1 MTETAHKLVL
11 GAPGSGKT
19 TTLLGLASDRLG
31 AGMDPSRLLI
41 LTPSRV
47 SAGSL
52 RDTLSAS
59 GGAQFAETPVR
70 SWQSYSFDVIRRERN
85 YFDENAFGSR
95 ERLLTGAEQ
104 DRLIGQIL
112 EGHARGMGRD
122 PQWPQD
128 LAVAV
133 QTRGFRSELREVFDR
148 LSERGLPPEALVEMG
163 RAGGRPDWISTASV
177 YREYLELLGISNENA
192 YDPAELISAAAFI
205 LESRPEFLA
214 DERGRLELI
223 LIDDAQEMTPSQWE
237 LLAVLAGAEAG
248 PRVVMFAS
256 PESAVKGFRGAR
268 PDMLAR
274 FTGVFGETAVMEEL
288 GGSFRMPRAIAAS
301 WERMAQS
308 IPVAVGGKGR
318 VAVREG
324 ADEGIANVV
333 LVETP
338 LHEER
343 LVANRLLEGFVDEGI
358 PWDKMVVIA
367 RHGQRLRSLSR
378 HLSIQGIPVAVP
390 PTEVPLKEAPAVRP
404 LLELLMLA
412 PTPLL
417 GMGDQ
422 EKMMDVVRRQGLEDR
437 VALIESLFSSRYGEA
452 TVMDV
457 RRIRRGLLNRERSEN
472 GLRGSTEL
480 LADYF
485 EQQVFGESGDEEM
498 WKLAGNRS
506 RGILR
511 ILSMA
516 RAGQTEAVKPG
527 ATPQTVL
534 WAVWEAA
541 RVAEDWQNRVL
552 KGESG
557 GVSVEDIDRA
567 NADLDAV
574 MSLMQ
579 AAERFSSQNPGA
591 SARQFAEFLLEQDVP
606 MDTLARPS
614 HVAPG
619 VEILTPANAA
629 GREWDLVIV
638 VGLQEGMWPNTR
650 LRGALLGADAIA
662 DVADYGVEVLAQR
675 NYSTLVNAVRADE
688 LRLFS
693 VACSRARKELL
704 CIGVSSEEAAPSSFL
719 EFVDPW
725 TDPEAALPITHV
737 KRAKTLPAIVGYLR
751 RTAEERLAENIAEG
765 RNDDDAA
772 VRDLALLLSLLASA
786 SPAVRGANPAEWWG
800 LLGLS
805 SDSKITPDDQAVT
818 VSPSR
823 VEAALK
829 SPFAWFVTASGG
841 EEVREFEAAAIG
853 TLVHKI
859 AEENPTAPREVLL
872 EALDQQWPSLGLDDS
887 WISQALRVRAEG
899 MVDLLAQY
907 FSETIREKR
916 EVKDLELRFD
926 VALSD
931 DANPRTA
938 QIVGSIDRVEITPDG
953 APLIVDIKTG
963 KNALRKDEVA
973 ENPQLATYQAAI
985 LAGGIPK
992 FGNTTAGAQ
1001 MVYVGVAKK
1010 SPTVVTQEGISPDH
1024 NWAKD
1029 LVLNAAETMGAAEF
1043 ESRHADTEFGSCR
1056 VGLMCPLCASGRQV
1070 TQP

>member
-1 MTETAHKLVL
+1 MSQSAHRLVL

-19 TTLLGLASDRLG
+19 TTLLQLAGERFSE
-31 AGMDPSRLLI
+31 GMDPSRLLI

-47 SAGSL
+47 SAGAL
-52 RDTLSAS
+52 RDALSAS
-59 GGAQFAETPVR
+59 GGARFAETPVR

-85 YFDENAFGSR
+85 FFDENRFGSR

-112 EGHARGMGRD
+112 EGHARGLGRD
-122 PQWPQD
+122 PKWSED

-148 LSERGLPPEALVEMG
+148 LSERGLSPEALVKMG
-163 RAGGRPDWISTASV
+163 KAAGRPDWVSTASV
-177 YREYLELLGISNENA
+177 YQEYLELLGLSNENA
-192 YDPAELISAAAFI
+192 YDPAELISAAAYI
-205 LESRPEFLA
+205 LLARPEFLA
-214 DERGRLELI
+214 EEQNRLEFI
-223 LIDDAQEMTPSQWE
+223 LVDDAQEMTPSQWE
-237 LLAVLAGAEAG
+237 LLAALAGSDSG

-256 PESAVKGFRGAR
+256 PESAVQGFRGAR
-268 PDMLAR
+268 PDMLSR
-274 FTGVFGETAVMEEL
+274 FETIFSGTSRGAVTEEL
-288 GGSFRMPRAIAAS
+288 SGSYRLPQFIAEA
-301 WERMAQS
+301 WERMSQS

-318 VAVREG
+318 VAVRDGQEP
-324 ADEGIANVV
+324 GIAKVA
-333 LVETP
+333 LVDTP

-343 LVANRLLEGFVDEGI
+343 LVANRLLEAFVDEGLS
-358 PWDKMVVIA
+358 WDRMVVIA

-390 PTEVPLKEAPAVRP
+390 PSEVPLKEAPAVRP
-404 LLELLMLA
+404 LLDLMLLA
-412 PTPLL
+412 PTALL
-417 GMGDQ
+417 SMDDT
-422 EKMMDVVRRQGLEDR
+422 EMDVVRRQGLEDR
-437 VALIESLFSSRYGEA
+437 VALISSLLSSRYGEA

-457 RRIRRGLLNRERSEN
+457 RRIRRGLLTRERSAN

-485 EQQVFGESGDEEM
+485 EEQVFGDSGDEEL
-498 WKLAGNRS
+498 WKLAGRSS

-511 ILSMA
+511 VLSMA
-516 RAGQTEAVKPG
+516 RAGQTEAAKQG

-534 WAVWEAA
+534 WAIWEAA
-541 RVAEDWQNRVL
+541 RVADEWQDRVL
-552 KGESG
+552 AGEG
-557 GVSVEDIDRA
+557 NGVSAEDIDRA

-662 DVADYGVEVLAQR
+662 DIADYGIEVLQQR
-675 NYSTLVNAVRADE
+675 NYATLLNAVRADE

-719 EFVDPW
+719 EYVDPW
-725 TDPEAALPITHV
+725 TDPETARPITAV
-737 KRAKTLPAIVGYLR
+737 RRAKTLPALVGYLR
-751 RTAEERLAENIAEG
+751 RTAEESLANGGGE
-765 RNDDDAA
+765 DPY
-772 VRDLALLLSLLASA
+772 VRDLALLLALLSVA
-786 SPAVRGANPAEWWG
+786 SPAVRGAHPDEWWG
-800 LLGLS
+800 LLALS
-805 SDSKITPDDQAVT
+805 TEENVTPMDQPVT

-829 SPFAWFVTASGG
+829 SPFAWFVSASGG
-841 EEVREFEAAAIG
+841 DEVREFEAAAIG

-859 AEENPTAPREVLL
+859 AEANPTAPRDVLL
-872 EALDQQWPSLGLDDS
+872 EELDKQWPSLGLDDS
-887 WISQALRVRAEG
+887 WISHGLRVRAEG

-907 FSETIREKR
+907 FSITIREGRTVTKQ
-916 EVKDLELRFD
+916 ELGFN
-926 VALSD
+926 VALESE
-931 DANPRTA
+931 NHPRSA
-938 QIVGSIDRVEITPDG
+938 HIVGSIDRVEVDQDG
-953 APLIVDIKTG
+953 KPLIVDIKTG
-963 KNALRKDEVA
+963 KQALSA
-973 ENPQLATYQAAI
+973 EEAAQNPQMATYQAAI
-985 LAGGIPK
+985 VAGAVPEVGLE
-992 FGNTTAGAQ
+992 TAGAQ
-1001 MVYVGVAKK
+1001 LVYVGVANKK
-1010 SPTVVTQEGISPDH
+1010 PTMRKQDGLRPDDT
-1024 NWAKD
+1024 WANE
-1029 LVLNAAETMGAAEF
+1029 LVLNAADIMGAAHF
-1043 ESRHADTEFGSCR
+1043 ESRHGDGEFGKCP
-1056 VGLMCPLCASGRQV
+1056 VGLVCPLCASGRQV